1 MMTDIPRSHPS
12 ENVMMISHHFP
23 HLQTLFGLH
32 PRLSW
37 EKTRGKFSRQHARTP
52 GGVLEVYMT
61 GGCDVFFWVENL
73 HARYFFG
80 SRDLSRIF
88 LGLKK
93 YAYFFGSYLRANF
106 SFRVFVAISGSEKY
120 SFELLFSD
128 VCSRK
133 TVLFNI
139 KKTIQ
144 RTFVILFTFPVFSM
158 THYNDVH
165 QCLSCHFSC
174 SPGAVHHRGSSLL
187 ARVSPF
193 ALERA

>member
-1 MMTDIPRSHPS
+1 M
-12 ENVMMISHHFP
+12 
-23 HLQTLFGLH
+23 
-32 PRLSW
+32 
-37 EKTRGKFSRQHARTP
+37 
-52 GGVLEVYMT
+52 
-61 GGCDVFFWVENL
+61 
-73 HARYFFG
+73 
-80 SRDLSRIF
+80 RIF
-88 LGLKK
+88 LGLISERTFRFGFSLRSVDQKNIHSN
-93 YAYFFGSYLRANF
+93 FF
-106 SFRVFVAISGSEKY
+106 
-120 SFELLFSD
+120 FSD

-133 TVLFNI
+133 TVNI